1 MDKENISGIIFNL
14 KNKTK
19 EISSLVTIWMNLEDI
34 MLSEVSQSQE
44 DKHYLIPLIWGVQ
57 IVKLIEAENRV
68 VVAKG

>member
-44 DKHYLIPLIWGVQ
+44 DKHYLIPLI
-57 IVKLIEAENRV
+57 
-68 VVAKG
+68 

>member
-34 MLSEVSQSQE
+34 MLSEVSQSQ
-44 DKHYLIPLIWGVQ
+44 DKHYLIPLI
-57 IVKLIEAENRV
+57 
-68 VVAKG
+68 

>member
-1 MDKENISGIIFNL
+1 
-14 KNKTK
+14 
-19 EISSLVTIWMNLEDI
+19 MNLEDI

>member
-34 MLSEVSQSQE
+34 MLSEVSQSQ